1 MSLPPLPDIFGN
13 YALGD
18 FNEVVSPPGVDW
30 LPQTPGWYVVGV
42 LLLGWLG
49 YRAWRA
55 LLHWQRNRYR
65 GEALRKLEV
74 LATGPDLTAA
84 VNRVLKLSAMAAFT
98 RPQVAS
104 LSGAAWPDF
113 LNAACEQP
121 VFDGESSA
129 WLALG
134 VYREDPLDEAAAQRL
149 LAAAE
154 RWLREHRNRFDA

>member
-18 FNEVVSPPGVDW
+18 FNEVVSPPAIDW
-30 LPQTPGWYVVGV
+30 WPQTAGWYVVAA
-42 LLLGWLG
+42 LLLVWLA
-49 YRAWRA
+49 YRGWRA
-55 LLHWQRNRYR
+55 LLHWHRNRYR
-65 GEALRKLEV
+65 REGARRLAALAPGPEL
-74 LATGPDLTAA
+74 LAG

-98 RPQVAS
+98 RTQVAS

-121 VFDGESSA
+121 AFDTETSA

-134 VYREDPLDEAAAQRL
+134 VYREQALDDADRRRL